1 VIIERLPA
9 MPVKPQP
16 IVIERW
22 LPYPKMKRRVV
33 YNRTDTSHTNS
44 QPTKNLII
52 QWEEPHVLIKKQ
64 IKYLGIYARIEC
76 FLFGLELS

>member
-1 VIIERLPA
+1 

-22 LPYPKMKRRVV
+22 LPYPEMKRRVV
-33 YNRTDTSHTNS
+33 YNRTDASHAHTNS
-44 QPTKNLII
+44 QPTKNIII

-64 IKYLGIYARIEC
+64 IKYLGIYTRIEW
-76 FLFGLELS
+76 FLCGLELS